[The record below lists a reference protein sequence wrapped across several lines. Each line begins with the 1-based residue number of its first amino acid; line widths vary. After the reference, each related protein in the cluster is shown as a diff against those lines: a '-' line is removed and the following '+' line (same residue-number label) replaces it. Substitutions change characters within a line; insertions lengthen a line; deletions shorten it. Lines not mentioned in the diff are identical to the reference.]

1 MISSEEIKLIA
12 TKIKENFFVKTIIL
26 FGSYAYGKPESESD
40 IDLCIITDE
49 NKRKLEIIR
58 EIRKLLMTT
67 IKEPIDLLVYK
78 VDEFNERSTIKSTL
92 EYKIKNDGIYL

>member
-1 MISSEEIKLIA
+1 MISSDEIKLIA
-12 TKIKENFFVKTIIL
+12 SKIKEKFFVKTIIL
-26 FGSYAYGKPESESD
+26 FGSYAYGKPENESD